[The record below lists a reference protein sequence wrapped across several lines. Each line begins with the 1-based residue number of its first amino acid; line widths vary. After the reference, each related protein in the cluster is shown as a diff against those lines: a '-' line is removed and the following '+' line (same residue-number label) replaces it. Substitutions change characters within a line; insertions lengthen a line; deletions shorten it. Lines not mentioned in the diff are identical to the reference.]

1 MIAVIQRVSKAEV
14 RIDGNVHCNI
24 GKGLL
29 ILLGVKKTD
38 SEINSIQLADKISLL
53 RIFSDTEGKMNL
65 SVKDVEGEVIVVSQ
79 FTLCTDNG
87 KSGNRPSFADAE
99 VPEKAIPLY
108 EAFLQQVRRN
118 IAPGKVK
125 SGVFAAMMEVV
136 LVNDGPVTIIL
147 EK

>member
-65 SVKDVEGEVIVVSQ
+65 SVKDIEGEVIVVSQ

-118 IAPGKVK
+118 IATGKVK
-125 SGVFAAMMEVV
+125 SGVFAAMMEVE